1 MSTRKDNQLIVGG
14 LIVFT
19 AAASGHY
26 ALVAYKAYAAQR
38 AAEAAANP
46 KTSTADEAKD
56 ESSSNEKSGFFDTLF
71 ARNYYDGGFEE
82 KMTRREAAL
91 ILGVRET
98 ATAERIKDQHRKV
111 LINNHPDKGGSAY
124 LSSKVNEAK
133 DLLMKNKDAG
143 K

>member
-14 LIVFT
+14 LVVFT
-19 AAASGHY
+19 AAASAHY
-26 ALVAYKAYAAQR
+26 ALVAYKAYAAQK

-46 KTSTADEAKD
+46 TSNESKK
-56 ESSSNEKSGFFDTLF
+56 ESSSEEKTGFFDTLF

-91 ILGVRET
+91 ILGVRES
-98 ATAERIKDQHRKV
+98 ATADRIKDQHRKV
-111 LINNHPDKGGSAY
+111 LLLNHPDKGGSAY
-124 LSSKVNEAK
+124 LSSKINEAK
-133 DLLMKNKDAG
+133 DLLMKTKDAG